1 MLQPHKCRSDRG
13 VFTLRE
19 LWDGLRAV
27 HWLND
32 QWTSYGDE
40 RGLFMR
46 GVSNSE
52 EPHIDASELRT
63 KCNIGPTTES
73 EFREL
78 AQQHRA
84 IISAADAAG
93 DTYISPPTWD
103 GPGGELKVKFSSES
117 GQKLY
122 ELDQMM
128 SGKRMHNDYDAVGA
142 ALKNRFI
149 VVGRMCF

>member
-1 MLQPHKCRSDRG
+1 
-13 VFTLRE
+13 
-19 LWDGLRAV
+19 
-27 HWLND
+27 
-32 QWTSYGDE
+32 
-40 RGLFMR
+40 MR

-63 KCNIGPTTES
+63 KRNIGPTTES

-93 DTYISPPTWD
+93 DA
-103 GPGGELKVKFSSES
+103 GGVWSES
-117 GQKLY
+117 GRKLR
-122 ELDQMM
+122 ELDQIM

-149 VVGRMCF
+149 VVGRM